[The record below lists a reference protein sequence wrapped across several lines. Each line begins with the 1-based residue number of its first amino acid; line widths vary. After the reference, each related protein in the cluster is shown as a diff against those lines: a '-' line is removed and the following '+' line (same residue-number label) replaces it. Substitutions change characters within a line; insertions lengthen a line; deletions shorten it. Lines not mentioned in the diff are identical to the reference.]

1 MIAWVIETFVATT
14 LLMLLVLAI
23 RKPVSRHFGPNIA
36 YALWALPVLRLAL
49 PPLPES
55 WRASAETPVAAA
67 SEVITYYVV
76 DPITVPEA
84 AATVARVPMEAAPI
98 DWLPVV
104 VGLWALGALAFLAYH
119 LIAHGRFCARLL
131 RRAKIERTVA
141 EGRVHVIETDAAT
154 GPLAFGI
161 WRKYVAF
168 PRDFSERYDPLE
180 RNLALAHEL
189 GHHLRGD
196 LIANWVA
203 LVVLALHWFNPV
215 AWRAF
220 RAFRADQEMACDALV
235 LTGRAP
241 ALRHAY
247 GRAIVKSAHG
257 GAVSAACHLHT
268 INELKGR
275 LKMLSKHDRKSR
287 TRITAGVTGAAALT
301 LAGLALTASGTQA
314 AANLR
319 ADVGDAIGVD
329 LQEAPPAPVVPEAPE
344 APDAPPAAAA
354 APVAPTAPDGARTVK
369 KIRIVTRDKDGKI
382 TITQDGDISTVH
394 TGHKR
399 LVIRDGKVVS
409 GDGIP
414 ADLPVVMSA
423 RCGPPED
430 GDVKVERADGK
441 RRSITICTDRIEARS
456 EAAVARGMAARDAA
470 LARADASREAALARA
485 EASRDAAIA
494 RGMASRDAA
503 LARAEASRHAAEAA
517 REAGRES
524 HVIAIASADTGKRQA
539 LFGLKMARRSIE
551 MQSDLSARDKA
562 SALKSIDR
570 AIREV
575 QSGKD

>member
-1 MIAWVIETFVATT
+1 MIAWVVETFVATT

-67 SEVITYYVV
+67 SEVITYYVI
-76 DPITVPEA
+76 DPITAPEA
-84 AATVARVPMEAAPI
+84 AATAAQLPVEAAPI
-98 DWLPVV
+98 DWLPVI
-104 VGLWALGALAFLAYH
+104 VGLWAAGALAFLGYH

-196 LIANWVA
+196 LIANWIA

-235 LTGRAP
+235 LSGRAP

-275 LKMLSKHDRKSR
+275 LKMLSRHDRKSR

-329 LQEAPPAPVVPEAPE
+329 LQDAPPAPTAPE
-344 APDAPPAAAA
+344 APAPLDAPDAPEAPAAAQ
-354 APVAPTAPDGARTVK
+354 APDVPDAPRAK
-369 KIRIVTRDKDGKI
+369 KIERRVMIIEKDKDGK
-382 TITQDGDISTVH
+382 
-394 TGHKR
+394 KR
-399 LVIRDGKVVS
+399 EVRVIGVPADGKPFVWSDTKSFAWNGDVARIPPVPAVS
-409 GDGIP
+409 
-414 ADLPVVMSA
+414 SA
-423 RCGPPED
+423 RCGNPKD
-430 GDVKVERADGK
+430 GDVKMETRGKDGVRK
-441 RRSITICTDRIEARS
+441 IVICTDRIEFRS
-456 EAAVARGMAARDAA
+456 AAASHRAEIAA
-470 LARADASREAALARA
+470 ARA
-485 EASRDAAIA
+485 EHGKA
-494 RGMASRDAA
+494 M
-503 LARAEASRHAAEAA
+503 
-517 REAGRES
+517 
-524 HVIAIASADTGKRQA
+524 AIASAEMGKRQA
-539 LFGLKMARRSIE
+539 LVGLKMARRSIE
-551 MQSDLSARDKA
+551 AQDTLSAEQKA
-562 SALKSIDR
+562 AALKGIDD

-575 QSGKD
+575 ETADKD

>member
-14 LLMLLVLAI
+14 LLMLLVLLV
-23 RKPVSRHFGPNIA
+23 RKPVARHFGPNIA

-84 AATVARVPMEAAPI
+84 AATAVAAPVQAVPV
-98 DWLPVV
+98 DWLPILVAI
-104 VGLWALGALAFLAYH
+104 WAAGALAFLGYH

-131 RRAKIERTVA
+131 RRARVERTVA

-196 LIANWVA
+196 LIANWIA

-235 LTGRAP
+235 LSGRAP

-275 LKMLSKHDRKSR
+275 LRMLSKHDRKSR

-329 LQEAPPAPVVPEAPE
+329 LAQDMPAAPE
-344 APDAPPAAAA
+344 APVAPEALDAPDAPAAA
-354 APVAPTAPDGARTVK
+354 VAPEAPKARK
-369 KIRIVTRDKDGKI
+369 AERRVTIIEKSKDGKERE
-382 TITQDGDISTVH
+382 V
-394 TGHKR
+394 R
-399 LVIRDGKVVS
+399 VVEVPADGK
-409 GDGIP
+409 
-414 ADLPVVMSA
+414 PVVWSGPGSFAWNGDMERMARVPAISSG
-423 RCGPPED
+423 RCGPPKD
-430 GDVKVERADGK
+430 GDLKIESRKSGK
-441 RRSITICTDRIEARS
+441 HSIVICEDRIEARTALAV
-456 EAAVARGMAARDAA
+456 ERAERAQAVADRARTVAQ
-470 LARADASREAALARA
+470 ARA
-485 EASRDAAIA
+485 EKAQTMALVRADHARSVALSSAA
-494 RGMASRDAA
+494 M
-503 LARAEASRHAAEAA
+503 
-517 REAGRES
+517 
-524 HVIAIASADTGKRQA
+524 GKRQA
-539 LFGLKMARRSIE
+539 MMGLKMARRSIE
-551 MQSDLSARDKA
+551 AQRDLSDLQKSA
-562 SALKSIDR
+562 ALQGIDD
-570 AIREV
+570 AMRELETD
-575 QSGKD
+575 SED

>member
-1 MIAWVIETFVATT
+1 MIAWTVETFVATT

-67 SEVITYYVV
+67 SEVITYYMV
-76 DPITVPEA
+76 DPVSVPEA
-84 AATVARVPMEAAPI
+84 VAASTTVPIEAAPF
-98 DWLPVV
+98 DWLPVIAAI
-104 VGLWALGALAFLAYH
+104 WAVGALAFLAYH

-196 LIANWVA
+196 LIANWIA

-235 LTGRAP
+235 LSGRAP

-268 INELKGR
+268 VNELKGR
-275 LKMLSKHDRKSR
+275 LKMLAKHDRKSR
-287 TRITAGVTGAAALT
+287 TRITAGVTGAAVLT

-329 LQEAPPAPVVPEAPE
+329 LQDPPAPPEAPE
-344 APDAPPAAAA
+344 APAAPAEAA
-354 APVAPTAPDGARTVK
+354 APADEAKAAK

-382 TITQDGDISTVH
+382 TITDDNDTSIVTR
-394 TGHKR
+394 HKR
-399 LVIRDGKVVS
+399 LVIRDGKVVN
-409 GDGIP
+409 GDELL
-414 ADLPVVMSA
+414 ADMTVVSSA
-423 RCGPPED
+423 NCGAPKD
-430 GDVKVERADGK
+430 GEVKIESKDGK
-441 RRSITICTDRIEARS
+441 HRKIVICMDRIEARS
-456 EAAVARGMAARDAA
+456 EAARARGMAARDAA

-503 LARAEASRHAAEAA
+503 LARAEASREAGEAA
-517 REAGRES
+517 RAIAMES
-524 HVIAIASADTGKRQA
+524 RTIALASADLGKRHA
-539 LFGLKMARRSIE
+539 MLGLKMARKSIE
-551 MQSDLSARDKA
+551 TQTRLSPSQRAA
-562 SALKSIDR
+562 ALKEIDE

-575 QSGKD
+575 QNAEKD

>member
-1 MIAWVIETFVATT
+1 MIAPSITGWVIETFVATT

-55 WRASAETPVAAA
+55 WHASAETPVAAA

-76 DPITVPEA
+76 DPITVPQAAVA
-84 AATVARVPMEAAPI
+84 AASAPVEAAPI
-98 DWLPVV
+98 VWLPII
-104 VGLWALGALAFLAYH
+104 LAIWAAGALAFLGYH
-119 LIAHGRFCARLL
+119 LIVHGRFCARLL
-131 RRAKIERTVA
+131 RRGRIERTVA

-168 PRDFSERYDPLE
+168 PRDFNERYDPLE

-196 LIANWVA
+196 LIANWIA

-235 LTGRAP
+235 LAGRAP

-275 LKMLSKHDRKSR
+275 LRMLSKHDRKSR

-329 LQEAPPAPVVPEAPE
+329 LQDAPAAPTAPEAPAPLAAPDAPAAAE
-344 APDAPPAAAA
+344 APDAPEAPAA
-354 APVAPTAPDGARTVK
+354 K
-369 KIRIVTRDKDGKI
+369 KVERRVMIIEKSKDGK
-382 TITQDGDISTVH
+382 
-394 TGHKR
+394 KR
-399 LVIRDGKVVS
+399 EVRVIGVPDDGKPFVMSGAGPFVWS
-409 GDGIP
+409 GDTDRVITVP
-414 ADLPVVMSA
+414 AISSVK
-423 RCGPPED
+423 CGAPKD
-430 GDVKVERADGK
+430 GDVKMETKSKDGVRK
-441 RRSITICTDRIEARS
+441 IVICTDRIDRRA
-456 EAAVARGMAARDAA
+456 EAAAKRAEVAREVARERHGVAM
-470 LARADASREAALARA
+470 ARADAARERAMESRALA
-485 EASRDAAIA
+485 
-494 RGMASRDAA
+494 
-503 LARAEASRHAAEAA
+503 L
-517 REAGRES
+517 
-524 HVIAIASADTGKRQA
+524 ASADMGKRQA
-539 LFGLKMARRSIE
+539 LMGLKMARKSIE
-551 MQSDLSARDKA
+551 TQADLTDFQKSA
-562 SALKSIDR
+562 ALKGIDE
-570 AIREV
+570 AIREL
-575 QSGKD
+575 QTGED

>member
-67 SEVITYYVV
+67 SEVITYYMI
-76 DPITVPEA
+76 DPITVPDA
-84 AATVARVPMEAAPI
+84 AATTATTAAALPVETVPF
-98 DWLPVV
+98 DWLPVI
-104 VGLWALGALAFLAYH
+104 VGFWAVGALAFLAYH
-119 LIAHGRFCARLL
+119 MIAHGRFCARLL

-196 LIANWVA
+196 LIANWIA
-203 LVVLALHWFNPV
+203 LVVLALHWFNPI

-220 RAFRADQEMACDALV
+220 RAFRADQELACDALV
-235 LTGRAP
+235 LSGRAP

-275 LKMLSKHDRKSR
+275 LRMLSKHDRKSR

-329 LQEAPPAPVVPEAPE
+329 LQDPPAAPA
-344 APDAPPAAAA
+344 APDAPVAAEAPAAPA
-354 APVAPTAPDGARTVK
+354 APQAARATK

-382 TITQDGDISTVH
+382 TITEDGDISTIH

-399 LVIRDGKVVS
+399 LVIRDGRVVS

-414 ADLPVVMSA
+414 ANLPVVMSA
-423 RCGPPED
+423 RCGAPKD
-430 GDVKVERADGK
+430 GDIRLERTDGK
-441 RRSITICTDRIEARS
+441 RRTVTICTDRIEARS
-456 EAAVARGMAARDAA
+456 EAAVAHGMAARDAA
-470 LARADASREAALARA
+470 LARAEASREAAMARA
-485 EASRDAAIA
+485 EASREAAIA

-503 LARAEASRHAAEAA
+503 LARAEASRETADAA
-517 REAGRES
+517 RE
-524 HVIAIASADTGKRQA
+524 IALVSADLGKRHA
-539 LFGLKMARRSIE
+539 MLGLKIARKSVE
-551 MQSDLSARDKA
+551 AQSDLTPAQRA
-562 SALKSIDR
+562 AALKGIDE

>member
-1 MIAWVIETFVATT
+1 MIAWTVETFVATT
-14 LLMLLVLAI
+14 LLMLLVLAV

-67 SEVITYYVV
+67 SEVITYYMV
-76 DPITVPEA
+76 DPVTVPEA
-84 AATVARVPMEAAPI
+84 AAAASTTVPIEAAPF
-98 DWLPVV
+98 DWLPVIAAI
-104 VGLWALGALAFLAYH
+104 WAVGALAFLVYH

-168 PRDFSERYDPLE
+168 PRDFHERYDPLE

-196 LIANWVA
+196 LIANWIA

-235 LTGRAP
+235 LSGRAP

-275 LKMLSKHDRKSR
+275 LKMLAKHDRKSR

-329 LQEAPPAPVVPEAPE
+329 LQDPP
-344 APDAPPAAAA
+344 APPAAPESPEAAGLAA
-354 APVAPTAPDGARTVK
+354 APAEPTAPADEARTVK

-382 TITQDGDISTVH
+382 TVTDDGGTSVVTR
-394 TGHKR
+394 HKR
-399 LVIRDGKVVS
+399 LVIKDGKVVNADELLADMMVVSS
-409 GDGIP
+409 GN
-414 ADLPVVMSA
+414 
-423 RCGPPED
+423 CGAPKD
-430 GDVKVERADGK
+430 GDVKMESKDGK
-441 RRSITICTDRIEARS
+441 RRKIVICTDRIEARS
-456 EAAVARGMAARDAA
+456 EAARARGMAARDAALARAEASREAA
-470 LARADASREAALARA
+470 LARADASREAALAR
-485 EASRDAAIA
+485 
-494 RGMASRDAA
+494 GMAARDAA
-503 LARAEASRHAAEAA
+503 LARAEASREAAEASRA
-517 REAGRES
+517 IAMES
-524 HVIAIASADTGKRQA
+524 RTIALASADLGKRHA
-539 LFGLKMARRSIE
+539 MLGLKMARKSIE
-551 MQSDLSARDKA
+551 AQTDLSPSQKA
-562 SALKSIDR
+562 AALKGIDE

-575 QSGKD
+575 QSAGKD

>member
-67 SEVITYYVV
+67 SEVITYYMV
-76 DPITVPEA
+76 DPIAVPQA
-84 AATVARVPMEAAPI
+84 AATSATAVPVEAVPF
-98 DWLPVV
+98 DWLPVI
-104 VGLWALGALAFLAYH
+104 VGFWAVGALAFLAYH

-196 LIANWVA
+196 LIANWIA
-203 LVVLALHWFNPV
+203 LVVLALHWFNPI

-220 RAFRADQEMACDALV
+220 RAFRADQELACDALV
-235 LTGRAP
+235 LSGRAP

-268 INELKGR
+268 VNELKGR
-275 LKMLSKHDRKSR
+275 LRMLSKHDQKSR

-301 LAGLALTASGTQA
+301 LAGLMLTASGTQA

-329 LQEAPPAPVVPEAPE
+329 LQDAPLPPTAPEAPE
-344 APDAPPAAAA
+344 AAA
-354 APVAPTAPDGARTVK
+354 APAPAPAPAAGEASTV
-369 KIRIVTRDKDGKI
+369 RIVTRDKDGKV
-382 TITQDGDISTVH
+382 TVTENGRPVSTTRH
-394 TGHKR
+394 QR
-399 LVIRDGKVVS
+399 LVVKDGKVIEDYDMTVVS
-409 GDGIP
+409 
-414 ADLPVVMSA
+414 SA
-423 RCGPPED
+423 NCGAPRD
-430 GDVKVERADGK
+430 GDVTRESRDGK
-441 RRSITICTDRIEARS
+441 RRKIVICSDRVQAHS
-456 EAAVARGMAARDAA
+456 EDAI
-470 LARADASREAALARA
+470 ARAEASREAAQARAEASREAAQARA
-485 EASRDAAIA
+485 EASRDAAIV
-494 RGMASRDAA
+494 RGMAARDAA
-503 LARAEASRHAAEAA
+503 VARAEASREAA
-517 REAGRES
+517 YASREIARES
-524 HVIAIASADTGKRQA
+524 RSITIASADMGKRHA
-539 LFGLKMARRSIE
+539 MLGLKIARKSIE
-551 MQSDLSARDKA
+551 AQSNLTPAQKTA
-562 SALKSIDR
+562 ALKGIDD

-575 QSGKD
+575 ETANKD